1 MSLSTRRSFLK
12 TISLS
17 SMALA
22 NLNLVKAG
30 PKRRPN
36 VIYILTDDQGT
47 IDMNCYGAKDL
58 YTPNMDRLASEGSRF
73 TQFYAASPVCSP
85 SRAAFLTGKTPF
97 GAGLPSNASSAKDE
111 GSGMPS
117 SQITIAEQLKKAG
130 YKTGHVGKWHLGYKK
145 DTIPNA
151 QGFDYSFGHMGGC
164 IDNWSHFFYW
174 KGPNR
179 HDLWENGEEIWR
191 DGLYF
196 PDLMTEK
203 AEQFIEENKEDPF
216 FLYYAINLP
225 HYPLQPTDKWRAY
238 YRNLPQPRRDYAA
251 FVSTIDERIGQILKK
266 LDDLGLRED
275 TIIVLQSDHGHSM
288 EERTFGAGGSAG
300 IYRGAKFSLFEGG
313 IRVPAIIS
321 WKGHLPE
328 EQVISAMA
336 CEVDWFPTVSEL
348 CDVSTLPPKL
358 AGKNL
363 LPLINNP
370 TAETRHKQY
379 WWKLH
384 RQWAVREGDWKLIGN
399 PLDMSNKTPLD
410 PKKDVLFLVN
420 LKEDPTEKTNMAE
433 SYQDK
438 VAHLK
443 EVYLQWEFAELSDIP
458 QE

>member
-1 MSLSTRRSFLK
+1 MNRRSFLK
-12 TISLS
+12 TLS
-17 SMALA
+17 FSACAMSNFAVA
-22 NLNLVKAG
+22 QSSQK
-30 PKRRPN
+30 KRSN

-58 YTPNMDRLASEGSRF
+58 YTPNMDKLAEEGSRF

-97 GAGLPSNASSAKDE
+97 GAGLPTNASSAKGV

-117 SQITIAEQLKKAG
+117 SQTTIAEQLKRAG
-130 YKTGHVGKWHLGYKK
+130 YKTGHVGKWHLGYQKEML
-145 DTIPNA
+145 PNA

-164 IDNWSHFFYW
+164 IDNYSHFFYW
-174 KGPNR
+174 NGPNR
-179 HDLWENGEEIWR
+179 HDLWENGKEIWR
-191 DGLYF
+191 EGQYF

-203 AEQFIEENKEDPF
+203 AEAFIEKNKEVPF

-225 HYPLQPTDKWRAY
+225 HYPLQPSKKWREY
-238 YRNLPQPRRDYAA
+238 YKNLPFPRRDYAA
-251 FVSTIDERIGQILKK
+251 FVSTIDERIGLVLKK

-328 EQVISAMA
+328 GQVIPAVA
-336 CEVDWFPTVSEL
+336 CEVDWFPTMVEL
-348 CDVSTLPPKL
+348 CEASPLPTNL
-358 AGKNL
+358 AGKSL
-363 LPLINNP
+363 IPLIKNP
-370 TAETRHKQY
+370 HAETQHKQY

-384 RQWAVREGDWKLIGN
+384 KQWAVREGDWKLISN
-399 PLDMSNKTPLD
+399 PRDPSNKPLD
-410 PKKDVLFLVN
+410 PIKDKLFLVN
-420 LKEDPTEKTNMAE
+420 LKKDPTEKTNLAD
-433 SYQDK
+433 SYPAK
-438 VAHLK
+438 VSHLK
-443 EVYLQWEFAELSDIP
+443 KVYLQWEFAELSDMP
-458 QE
+458 E